1 VTAYVRAAKA
11 NEQKILGELND
22 TRELMKDRIVRTVSS
37 LCSLSLRDLAEFHRI
52 EKEVEA
58 ADPDVAEQ
66 LRSVD
71 IAGLQPQLE
80 AALAQ
85 SETLER
91 YLSSLFERASGV
103 PGNRDDA
110 IEQQLRLDV
119 AVAALVTQVDAA
131 PLSLLEQCSADQLT
145 SLSRWLLEYDQL
157 RMPIFGYLFRGSAVR
172 AIEHDLNEALRP
184 TRPVLLKRE
193 VSTLRDIQRHATS
206 IRMGLAE

>member
-1 VTAYVRAAKA
+1 RHPAGRMVVVEGPPGTGKSHTITAIAADCALQGKSCLVLSDKTEALNVVQSKLSDTMSQVRHTRDFVNPILRLGREQANLKKLTSQQTLTQVTAYVRAAKA

-110 IEQQLRLDV
+110 IEQQ
-119 AVAALVTQVDAA
+119 
-131 PLSLLEQCSADQLT
+131 
-145 SLSRWLLEYDQL
+145 
-157 RMPIFGYLFRGSAVR
+157 
-172 AIEHDLNEALRP
+172 
-184 TRPVLLKRE
+184 
-193 VSTLRDIQRHATS
+193 
-206 IRMGLAE
+206 